1 MKDSRTSHLAT
12 SLAAHDLP
20 LLRTAH
26 ATEAE
31 ILDPPALIGAL
42 AMDTAGRLGEI
53 LIALFLRHPTYA
65 QYVPTVVGTLPPA
78 AAHRLKHLYTAAVYL
93 QHLWRGVLGLYITD
107 LTSLPNYYG
116 QADWQLPPPSAHFG
130 EAGLRALAEQMQA
143 ETGDN
148 WLSSYQN
155 ALSLLLT
162 HLRQEAYNAA

>member
-12 SLAAHDLP
+12 SLAAHDP
-20 LLRTAH
+20 PVANRSRDRSRRS
-26 ATEAE
+26 
-31 ILDPPALIGAL
+31 DPPALSAHSLWIQRAAWG
-42 AMDTAGRLGEI
+42 I

-148 WLSSYQN
+148 WLSSYQS